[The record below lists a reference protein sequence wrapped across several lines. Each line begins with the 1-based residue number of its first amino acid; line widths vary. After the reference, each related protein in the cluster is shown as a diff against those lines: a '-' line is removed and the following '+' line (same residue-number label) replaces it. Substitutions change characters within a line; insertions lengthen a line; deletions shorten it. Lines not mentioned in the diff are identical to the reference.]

1 MSPSKKCCT
10 VYTLGLRGGFCMSAA
25 RLLKGNGR
33 FTPCTCSRLS
43 SSSVKCASA
52 YSAPTAPAAGDPA
65 SGPFGYG
72 RCSLN
77 TCSWIP
83 FMLFLS
89 FSLLGHLRLSAAS
102 AQAQSQLSEG
112 SIDPFQAGRE
122 MPLGKALHLIRPGQA
137 TMLRS

>member
-1 MSPSKKCCT
+1 
-10 VYTLGLRGGFCMSAA
+10 MSAA

-72 RCSLN
+72 RGRLHN
-77 TCSWIP
+77 CSWVP
-83 FMLFLS
+83 FMLFFS
-89 FSLLGHLRLSAAS
+89 FSPLGHSPR
-102 AQAQSQLSEG
+102 SEERRVG
-112 SIDPFQAGRE
+112 KEGRTRG
-122 MPLGKALHLIRPGQA
+122 LAYH
-137 TMLRS
+137 